1 MSYKTGSLWWINP
14 ILFMRWTRGFGIAVT
29 RTLATLLTLFILL
42 ASSWQG
48 SARPT
53 EPAFQNVLDR
63 YGIPLQLPTEG
74 KFILVN
80 VPAFE
85 LLAFEEGVPVLRS
98 RIIVGTPWNKTPLV
112 TTFVSAVRFRPTWRP
127 TPSMVASGEY
137 RDYVRPPGPNNPLGL
152 AAVRLA
158 PGLLVYLHGT
168 NQPELFELER
178 RALSHGC
185 IRVERWDELV
195 AFVLDMDLESV
206 HAYAEGKRTFDI
218 ATNPIPVELGYYLAF
233 PDASGKLARY
243 ADIYGVGDKVSQ
255 GPLDPSGVGSCAI

>member
-1 MSYKTGSLWWINP
+1 MAVIRKIAA
-14 ILFMRWTRGFGIAVT
+14 LFTFLG
-29 RTLATLLTLFILL
+29 LLTWG
-42 ASSWQG
+42 WQG
-48 SARPT
+48 SPLKAQAF
-53 EPAFQNVLDR
+53 EPGFQPMLDR
-63 YGIPLQLPTEG
+63 YGIPLQIPAEG

-85 LLAFEEGVPVLRS
+85 VLAFQDGMPVLRS
-98 RIIVGTPWNKTPLV
+98 RIIVGTAWNKTPLL

-195 AFVLDMDLESV
+195 AFVLDMELETV
-206 HAYAEGKRTFDI
+206 HRYAQGRRTFDI
-218 ATNPIPVELGYYLAF
+218 PTRPIPVELGYYLSF
-233 PDASGKLARY
+233 PDESGRLIRHV
-243 ADIYGVGDKVSQ
+243 DVYGIAAKVN
-255 GPLDPSGVGSCAI
+255 